1 MELILLQDVAGLG
14 LQYDLVTV
22 KNGYG
27 RNYLI
32 PKKLAAVANK
42 ASKAMAAERMKVLQ
56 LKEERMLHEIEDLV
70 GRIKEKPII
79 VGAKTGTTEK
89 IFGAVTNVQL
99 AEAIKRQTG
108 IDIDRRKIEIVEEVK
123 TLGLYTAQ
131 LNFIGGRHYTIEFEV
146 VAE

>member
-42 ASKAMAAERMKVLQ
+42 ASKAMAVGRMKGLQ
-56 LKEERMLHEIEDLV
+56 LKEEGMLHENEDLV

-79 VGAKTGTTEK
+79 VGAKT
-89 IFGAVTNVQL
+89 
-99 AEAIKRQTG
+99 
-108 IDIDRRKIEIVEEVK
+108 
-123 TLGLYTAQ
+123 
-131 LNFIGGRHYTIEFEV
+131 
-146 VAE
+146 